1 MDVGNIAELNTFLVL
16 DAIRSH
22 GEATR
27 RQLSRELG
35 LSDASVSRIVKRL
48 LDGGLIEELPRD
60 GASTA
65 AASTPATGTAAAS
78 TPAASTPAAST
89 AAAGTPAARIAAA
102 GTAAASTAA
111 VGSARGRTPSVLRF
125 VGPPGAVIAVDLG
138 GTRCHGALADLAG
151 ATLAMDFRAS
161 AGADD
166 AAATLLACIRA
177 LQGQAAGLSIPVRAV
192 VVGIP
197 ALIDP
202 VSQLATAGPNV
213 HWQGFDLLSVLDAE
227 LTEPFEVDNDVNL
240 AALGEA
246 WRGQGRGI
254 SSFVTMSLGTGI
266 GGAVV
271 IDGHLVRGSHNAA
284 GEVAYFPFWPRPP
297 APAGPAPAGPV
308 PAGPVPAGPV
318 PAGPVPGRP
327 GFEDVASGPALRARA
342 AELIRAGVS
351 SALALQPGGQP
362 GFEVADVFAAATA
375 GDPAGRQVV
384 GELTGYVAAAIAGV
398 TALVDP
404 ERIILDGAIG
414 RALEPWL
421 PGLRAAVAASVFRPP
436 GIVVSGLGA
445 DAAIAGAIARALA
458 IVSELD
464 VPAHLRPIARE
475 RRKS

>member
-16 DAIRSH
+16 DAVRSR
-22 GEATR
+22 GETTR
-27 RQLSRELG
+27 RQLGRELG

-48 LDGGLIEELPRD
+48 LAGGLIEELPRD
-60 GASTA
+60 GAA
-65 AASTPATGTAAAS
+65 AAVT
-78 TPAASTPAAST
+78 
-89 AAAGTPAARIAAA
+89 
-102 GTAAASTAA
+102 
-111 VGSARGRTPSVLRF
+111 VRGRTPSVLRF
-125 VGPPGAVIAVDLG
+125 VGPAGAVIAVDLG

-151 ATLAMDFRAS
+151 GTLAMDFRAS
-161 AGADD
+161 ADAGD
-166 AAATLLACIRA
+166 AAASLLACIRA
-177 LQGQAAGLSIPVRAV
+177 LRGRAAGLNVPVRAV

-202 VSQLATAGPNV
+202 LSQLATAGPNV
-213 HWQGFDLLSVLDAE
+213 HWQGFDLLGVLRAE

-271 IDGHLVRGSHNAA
+271 IDGHLIRGSHNAA

-297 APAGPAPAGPV
+297 GPV
-308 PAGPVPAGPV
+308 PGGPPADRG
-318 PAGPVPGRP
+318 AGRP

-342 AELIRAGVS
+342 AELIRGGVAS
-351 SALALQPGGQP
+351 ELAVRPGGEP
-362 GFEVADVFAAATA
+362 GFEVADVFAAAAA
-375 GDPAGRQVV
+375 GDPAGDQVV
-384 GELTGYVAAAIAGV
+384 AELTGYVAAAVAGV

-421 PGLRAAVAASVFRPP
+421 PGLRTAVAASVFRPP

-445 DAAIAGAIARALA
+445 DAAITGAIARALA

-464 VPAHLRPIARE
+464 VPAHLRPIAR
-475 RRKS
+475 RPRKS